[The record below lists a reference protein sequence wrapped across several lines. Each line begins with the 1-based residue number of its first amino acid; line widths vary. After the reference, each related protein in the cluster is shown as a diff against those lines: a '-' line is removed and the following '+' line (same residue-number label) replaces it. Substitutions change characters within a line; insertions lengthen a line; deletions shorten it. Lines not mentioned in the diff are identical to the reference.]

1 MTIEIYAIEEFELP
15 DEFKSI
21 VEIVPIRTEDMDL
34 LLEFMKLAKK
44 VDKLK
49 LKELKSR
56 KKAGTLTDKQVTDS
70 MELTFKDLNPI
81 ADKLI
86 DKATRLKDRYDEVK
100 VTKIEPEFEF
110 EGEIYHDVEIPVMEY
125 KNGKVQQKM
134 QKVPIPFPLEYRT
147 LANRIEL
154 TNKIIKISTG
164 DVQGL
169 ADSPLLQEPQ
179 NKSKG

>member
-1 MTIEIYAIEEFELP
+1 
-15 DEFKSI
+15 
-21 VEIVPIRTEDMDL
+21 VEIVPIRTEDMDI
-34 LLEFMKLAKK
+34 LLEFMQLAKK

-56 KKAGTLTDKQVTDS
+56 KKAKKITDKEVTES
-70 MELTFKDLNPI
+70 MELTFHDLNPV

-86 DKATRLKDRYDEVK
+86 DKGTRLKDRYDEVP
-100 VTKIEPEFEF
+100 VVKIVPEFEF

-154 TNKIIKISTG
+154 TEKIIKISSG
-164 DVQGL
+164 NVEEVD
-169 ADSPLLQEPQ
+169 DSPLLQEAL
-179 NKSKG
+179 NKLKE